1 MKNVMTFESF
11 VFEASEG
18 GKAAK
23 MLMKLDDM
31 AWKKLAL
38 KSGSELYANPEKQ
51 AEYKN
56 ILWTGLQG
64 KEEMILAYATEVYD
78 KLEDQNYHALNNA
91 LALMGL
97 FGTEKYGRDLKNFYI
112 KAHKETPNRYLAP
125 NIVS

>member
-1 MKNVMTFESF
+1 MTFESF

>member
-18 GKAAK
+18 GKIAK
-23 MLMKLDDM
+23 MLMKLDSM
-31 AWKKLAL
+31 AWKKLAI

-64 KEEMILAYATEVYD
+64 NKEMIMTNATEVYD
-78 KLEDQNYHALNNA
+78 ALEDQNYHALNNA
-91 LALMGL
+91 LALMGF
-97 FGTEKYGRDLKNFYI
+97 FGNDKYGKDLKNFYT
-112 KAHKETPNRYLAP
+112 KVHKETPNRYLTP